1 MASSNS
7 TSSFTAVNHDDF
19 SQLDLNG
26 KIMIKAQYLD
36 DIRKI
41 SIIGDEITFDELI
54 LMMQRLFKLQPTD
67 EIQLKYRDDDDDLIS
82 IIDDNDLSFA
92 IQYSRILKLK
102 VLVNQS
108 NALSSSSSSG
118 LMKMNTISNQSNNLK
133 EVCSQLI
140 EIRNRCNQLL
150 EKLHFGGNENSS
162 MVVSGSKSVAVGD
175 TSEQQSQTID
185 NSSSNNVGDSS
196 AISSSKSESNAY
208 GQPPKELD
216 PLNNKSPVNEQN
228 DSSKNIDKRA
238 SIESDSKQHPVEQ
251 IAQQPV
257 IQQAFPAPLVR
268 PPAPASVPNQFSG
281 PSNANPFPMPGFA
294 PQPRGFSNEPPKQP
308 LYPPPSSSVRSFS
321 SDVSNSYGNRNA
333 PISSNQ
339 PIQAFN
345 PMPGAPLSGPG
356 FNPPSGP
363 PTHPPFMPFGPQSVP
378 PSSSAGPPSMMMQ
391 PGPNPSGPIFNQPPM
406 AQNQADLTKQ
416 SQSPKL
422 NMMPPPQGPL
432 QQPPKPAGEM
442 IPPPS
447 VGSSPQNPA
456 LPQQPVNPMSVGP
469 LQGGPPSSAMMGPSQ
484 ALSPPSSMMG
494 QPPMQ
499 PGINMGA
506 PPLGVSYPPPPP
518 MAPQFNQRPGVG
530 FSYNNLRTRYPT
542 SGM

>member
-36 DIRKI
+36 DIRKT

-251 IAQQPV
+251 SISINLEKNFSSQLNP
-257 IQQAFPAPLVR
+257 IGFYFSINSCPATSHTT
-268 PPAPASVPNQFSG
+268 SVSC
-281 PSNANPFPMPGFA
+281 
-294 PQPRGFSNEPPKQP
+294 
-308 LYPPPSSSVRSFS
+308 SFS
-321 SDVSNSYGNRNA
+321 SSTSSCIRTESIFR
-333 PISSNQ
+333 PIKCQSISD
-339 PIQAFN
+339 ARFC
-345 PMPGAPLSGPG
+345 
-356 FNPPSGP
+356 
-363 PTHPPFMPFGPQSVP
+363 PTTKR
-378 PSSSAGPPSMMMQ
+378 
-391 PGPNPSGPIFNQPPM
+391 IF
-406 AQNQADLTKQ
+406 K
-416 SQSPKL
+416 
-422 NMMPPPQGPL
+422 
-432 QQPPKPAGEM
+432 
-442 IPPPS
+442 
-447 VGSSPQNPA
+447 
-456 LPQQPVNPMSVGP
+456 
-469 LQGGPPSSAMMGPSQ
+469 
-484 ALSPPSSMMG
+484 
-494 QPPMQ
+494 
-499 PGINMGA
+499 
-506 PPLGVSYPPPPP
+506 
-518 MAPQFNQRPGVG
+518 
-530 FSYNNLRTRYPT
+530 
-542 SGM
+542 